1 MRVRSLSW
9 EDPLEEGLQPI
20 LVFLPAESHGQSSLV
35 DYSPWACKESD
46 MTEATWHTYMH
57 YMRYRLSTSTN

>member
-1 MRVRSLSW
+1 MWVRSLSW

-46 MTEATWHTYMH
+46 TTEATWHTYMH